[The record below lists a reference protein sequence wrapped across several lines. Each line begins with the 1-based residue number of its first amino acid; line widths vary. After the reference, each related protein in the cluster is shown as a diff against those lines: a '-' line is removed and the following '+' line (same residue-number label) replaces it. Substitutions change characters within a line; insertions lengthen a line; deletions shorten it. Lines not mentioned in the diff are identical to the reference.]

1 MPARMILGMRLIAAL
16 LTLAALVAGCGNPPP
31 QAAPD
36 PLVYRL
42 KWLFNVSVVGDLYAD
57 AEGLFAAEG
66 IQVNIKAGG
75 PEKDAIKELELG
87 HAQFGVASADQV
99 IRALAKGSPVVVIAQ
114 IFQQNPLQ
122 WVYRPQ
128 RSRIETPADFRGK
141 TVGVTFGG
149 NDETIMK
156 ALMAEAGL
164 SEEDVT
170 LFSVRYD
177 YTPFYEARVDL
188 WPVYRNAQGV
198 IIADKLRRAGEATAF
213 FDPTAA
219 GVRFVANSVVTT
231 RAILEQHPQTVQ
243 KFLKALK
250 EGWQRALE
258 PANAERVLAMIQE
271 HDRDTALP
279 LLREQ
284 LEITRRLVRP
294 TAEAPIGRIDAAA
307 WKQTEE
313 IMLAQNLIPAAVNV
327 TASLVSP

>member
-1 MPARMILGMRLIAAL
+1 MRARILAIGLLAAL
-16 LTLAALVAGCGNPPP
+16 LSAAALVAGCGGAPP
-31 QAAPD
+31 QGAPD
-36 PLVYRL
+36 PLNYRL
-42 KWLFNVSVVGDLYAD
+42 KWLFNVSVVGDLYAQ

-66 IQVNIKAGG
+66 LQVTVKAGG

-114 IFQQNPLQ
+114 LFQQNPLQ
-122 WVYRPQ
+122 WIYRPD
-128 RSRIETPADFRGK
+128 RNRFDSPADFRGK

-156 ALMAEAGL
+156 ALMADSGL
-164 SEEDVT
+164 SEDELT

-177 YTPFYEARVDL
+177 YTPFYEGRVDL

-198 IIADKLRRAGEATAF
+198 IIGDRLRHAGEAAAF
-213 FDPTAA
+213 FDPAAA

-231 RAILEQHPQTVQ
+231 RAILEEHPQTVQ
-243 KFLKALK
+243 KFLNALL
-250 EGWQRALE
+250 EGWRRALD

-271 HDRDTALP
+271 HDRDTAAP

-294 TAEAPIGRIDAAA
+294 GAETRIGWIDAAA
-307 WKQTEE
+307 WQQTEE

-327 TASLVSP
+327 TASLVWP

>member
-1 MPARMILGMRLIAAL
+1 MCAGTHGMRLFAAL
-16 LTLAALVAGCGNPPP
+16 LFSALLVAGCGSAPP
-31 QAAPD
+31 QGASEPIT
-36 PLVYRL
+36 YRL
-42 KWLFNVSVVGDLYAD
+42 KWLFNVSVVGDLYAE
-57 AEGLFAAEG
+57 AEGLFTAEG
-66 IQVNIKAGG
+66 LQVTVKAGG

-114 IFQQNPLQ
+114 LFQQNPLQ
-122 WVYRPQ
+122 WIYRPD
-128 RSRIETPADFRGK
+128 RSRFQTPDDFRGK

-156 ALMAEAGL
+156 ALMAEGGL
-164 SEEDVT
+164 GEDDLT

-177 YTPFYEARVDL
+177 YTPFYEGRVDL
-188 WPVYRNAQGV
+188 WPIYRNAQGV
-198 IIADKLRRAGEATAF
+198 IIGDKLRRAGEAAAF
-213 FDPTAA
+213 FDPAAA

-231 RAILEQHPQTVQ
+231 RAILEEHPQTVQ
-243 KFLKALK
+243 KFLTALL
-250 EGWQRALE
+250 EGWRRALD
-258 PANAERVLAMIQE
+258 PANTERVLAMIQE
-271 HDRDTALP
+271 HDRDTAPP

-294 TAEAPIGRIDAAA
+294 DAEARIGRIDAAA